1 MSRTG
6 VLTGTKGTGGCL
18 GLAGERAVNRSDCRR
33 AQFWGGPS
41 SRVSPHNVVGH
52 KQNATG
58 PAVSIHREAGWEGL
72 RHTGGAHGPPKGS
85 RHPAPVRSSEPQWML
100 SPELVLNVK
109 SDFWKRERMTGR
121 EEAGIPEI
129 SLGEGRLGTYQRG
142 HPLKDVDTLPV
153 IDVVRLPTLRGT
165 GGERGR
171 QAPAHRLPP
180 PSCSEQ
186 LPWEESWPATSPGD
200 RPGQCPSNSGLTR
213 L

>member
-1 MSRTG
+1 MI
-6 VLTGTKGTGGCL
+6 
-18 GLAGERAVNRSDCRR
+18 AE
-33 AQFWGGPS
+33 
-41 SRVSPHNVVGH
+41 GH
-52 KQNATG
+52 
-58 PAVSIHREAGWEGL
+58 SF
-72 RHTGGAHGPPKGS
+72 GGAPLPECHHIMWWVTSKMPQGQQSASTGKQAGRDCGTRGEHMAPQRGS
-85 RHPAPVRSSEPQWML
+85 RHPALVHSSEPRWML

-165 GGERGR
+165 GGERGG

-200 RPGQCPSNSGLTR
+200 RPGQCPLNSGLTR